1 VKLCVDTGNDHN
13 RKRGPFP
20 GSPPFMIESKKRA
33 LTAEIRESRGINARS
48 VSLTGLFILAAVWFL
63 HQARDFAVPLTL
75 AVLLHFLL
83 TPVVRWFK
91 RRRIVEP
98 VAAALILSALTGL
111 VVLTMY
117 QLGEPAAHW
126 LEKAPK
132 AMRIIEERLLPV
144 KESMTQI
151 TEASNAMD
159 RVGQTDSPSGIR
171 KVQVVSDQRAAIMN
185 LMGKAMAGIGTTLL
199 ILYFLLASGDLF
211 AQKLLNVLSRRED
224 RGCAVDILRGMER
237 QLSGFLFQTIII
249 QTAFGL
255 ALWLSL
261 WALGMPNPGL
271 WAALAAVLQIIPYLG
286 GFAVLLLIA
295 VVAAVTFD
303 HTWAIAG
310 PVLAYMVLTTL
321 KGFLAPVV
329 LGRQLVLNPVAV
341 LVSLV
346 FFGWMWGFV
355 GTLLA
360 VPLLACFKIMCD
372 HIDWLKPAGEFVA

>member
-1 VKLCVDTGNDHN
+1 
-13 RKRGPFP
+13 
-20 GSPPFMIESKKRA
+20 MIESKKRSLA
-33 LTAEIRESRGINARS
+33 AEIRESRGLDIRS
-48 VSLTGLFILAAVWFL
+48 VSLTGLFILASVWFL
-63 HQARDFAVPLTL
+63 HEAREFAVPLTL

-83 TPVVRWFK
+83 IPVVRWFK
-91 RRRIVEP
+91 RRRIAEP
-98 VAAALILSALTGL
+98 FAAALILLALTGL

-126 LEKAPK
+126 LEKAPR
-132 AMRIIEERLLPV
+132 AIRIIEEKLLPV

-151 TEASNAMD
+151 TEASNAMEK
-159 RVGQTDSPSGIR
+159 VGRSDSPSGIN
-171 KVQVVSDQRAAIMN
+171 KVQVVSDQRAAVMDV
-185 LMGKAMAGIGTTLL
+185 MGKAMAGIGTTLL
-199 ILYFLLASGDLF
+199 LLFFLLASGDLF
-211 AQKLLNVLSRRED
+211 AQKLVNVFSRSED
-224 RGCAVDILRGMER
+224 RGCAADILEGMER
-237 QLSGFLFQTIII
+237 QLSGFLLQTIVI
-249 QTAFGL
+249 QTAFGF

-271 WAALAAVLQIIPYLG
+271 WAALAALLQIIPYIG

-303 HTWAIAG
+303 QAWAIAG
-310 PVLAYMVLTTL
+310 PVLAYVALTTL

-346 FFGWMWGFV
+346 FFGWMWGLA

-372 HIDWLKPAGEFVA
+372 HIDWLKPAGEFLA